1 MLPSVR
7 VRGQVSAAHF
17 WPPNRR
23 FLSMTAG
30 TLWGIR
36 WSSARQKPG
45 DPGGTDAMGTPED
58 AVRAEGQ
65 SASLTRPVPKAGRGL
80 KVGLCQG
87 PSSHAPHSKAPDL
100 ATKMTVRTVGTEDRE
115 VVLLS
120 PGSGAGLN
128 S

>member
-1 MLPSVR
+1 
-7 VRGQVSAAHF
+7 
-17 WPPNRR
+17 
-23 FLSMTAG
+23 
-30 TLWGIR
+30 
-36 WSSARQKPG
+36 
-45 DPGGTDAMGTPED
+45 MGTPED